1 MFEKNPTKW
10 QILKYSIGPLFC
22 VHLFCKGSP
31 YFLRFSVF
39 WNYKIR
45 GTYYA
50 LVYKNKGPLF
60 FTIFGFLNL
69 KIRPLTEIRLYHV
82 NFKTPTV
89 WGQRL
94 SWWRNRF
101 FFIFA
106 SIPRSSQLYQSLN
119 AIIYTILFVKTL
131 LK

>member
-45 GTYYA
+45 ETYYA

-69 KIRPLTEIRLYHV
+69 KIRPLTEIRSKGFLGEEIDIFYFRVNTSKFTITSIFIRFNLYH
-82 NFKTPTV
+82 
-89 WGQRL
+89 
-94 SWWRNRF
+94 
-101 FFIFA
+101 
-106 SIPRSSQLYQSLN
+106 
-119 AIIYTILFVKTL
+119 IIYKNP
-131 LK
+131 LKKVFLTKSIIDQ